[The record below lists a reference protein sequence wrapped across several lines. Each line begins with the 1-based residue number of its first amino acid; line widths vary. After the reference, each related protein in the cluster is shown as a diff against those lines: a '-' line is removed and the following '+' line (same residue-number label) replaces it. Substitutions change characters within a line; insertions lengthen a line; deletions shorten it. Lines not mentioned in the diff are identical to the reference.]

1 MSDHMDSGIKLFGRV
16 IPLLPDAAQPGPP
29 RAEAPAGSEHPPRPP
44 PGLETSAPVEVE
56 PEAHKDQDKE
66 MRVDVPKE
74 KEYSGMKGDELSEKE
89 DVGMKDDELRNEME
103 VDVAHAK
110 ENSETDGSSALDHK
124 KDDCAQISNSEE
136 KSASETK
143 DENEK
148 TSNDES
154 GQDKLLKKPDK
165 IIPCPR
171 CNSMDTKFCY
181 YNNYNINQPRH
192 FCKNCQRYWTAGGTM
207 RNVPVG
213 AGRRKSKNSALHYR
227 QLLMAPDCLIGSR
240 VDISNTLNPEALASL
255 PSIPT
260 QSTSRNETVLK
271 FGPEVPLCD
280 SMASV
285 LNIEEQHI
293 TNAGSVPRGETR
305 EDNSCA
311 SSTTSNNG
319 FPANAVHVDKNGAP
333 VYCNGV
339 GPMPQYYLGAPPFMY
354 PWSMGWNN
362 LPVMVPGGSMPE
374 SASPSESCSTSPAP
388 WMNAPM
394 MPGSRFPAPAFP
406 YPLVPPALW
415 GCLPSWPAAAWNAPW
430 MGTNGCISPSGSS
443 NSSCSGNGSP
453 ILGKHSR
460 DPNPLKGDKEEK
472 SLWVPKTLRI
482 DDPDEAA
489 KSSIWATLGIKPG
502 DPGVFKPFQFKG
514 ESKGQPAEA
523 RPARALQANPA
534 AFSRSQSFME
544 SS

>member
-16 IPLLPDAAQPGPP
+16 IPLLPEAAQPRSPE
-29 RAEAPAGSEHPPRPP
+29 AEAPASFEHPPSPP
-44 PGLETSAPVEVE
+44 PESETPALAEAE
-56 PEAHKDQDKE
+56 PEDHKDHHKETEDKGDTE
-66 MRVDVPKE
+66 MRVDVPEE
-74 KEYSGMKGDELSEKE
+74 KEGIGMKGDELREKT
-89 DVGMKDDELRNEME
+89 DIDME
-103 VDVAHAK
+103 VDAPQAK
-110 ENSETDGSSALDHK
+110 ENSETAGSSAFDHK
-124 KDDCAQISNSEE
+124 KDDSAQISNSDE
-136 KSASETK
+136 KAASEPK
-143 DENEK
+143 DQNEK

-154 GQDKLLKKPDK
+154 GQDKVLKKPDK

-213 AGRRKSKNSALHYR
+213 AGRRKSKNSPLHYR
-227 QLLMAPDCLIGSR
+227 QLLMGPDCLLGSR
-240 VDISNTLNPEALASL
+240 LDISNTLNPEALASL
-255 PSIPT
+255 PSIQA

-271 FGPEVPLCD
+271 FGPEVPLCE
-280 SMASV
+280 SMASA

-293 TNAGSVPRGETR
+293 ANAGPVPRGETR
-305 EDNSCA
+305 EDNSCV
-311 SSTTSNNG
+311 SSTTTNNG
-319 FPANAVHVDKNGAP
+319 LPGSAVHVDKNGAP

-339 GPMPQYYLGAPPFMY
+339 GPVPQYYLGAPPFMY
-354 PWSMGWNN
+354 PWGMGWNN
-362 LPVMVPGGSMPE
+362 LPVMMPGGSMPE

-388 WMNAPM
+388 WMNFPM

-415 GCLPSWPAAAWNAPW
+415 GCLPSWPATAWNTPW

-443 NSSCSGNGSP
+443 NSSCSGGSP
-453 ILGKHSR
+453 TLGKHSR
-460 DPNPLKGDKEEK
+460 DSNPLKDDKEEK

-514 ESKGQPAEA
+514 ESKGQPADA
-523 RPARALQANPA
+523 RPARVLQANPA